1 MKKILKFVAAAAMA
15 TLAWMPAQA
24 QDKSVKIGTM
34 GWEDE
39 KTITLVTKKFL
50 EKQGY
55 KVDVTEFSEWGIAFA
70 ALEKKDVDLMVAL
83 PDYVTS
89 DYWQKN
95 RKKLE
100 KVSVVSYGNYQTLA
114 VPSYMKIDSID
125 QLNTVSDQVGGKIIG
140 IEPGSGIMRDA
151 ARAVD
156 EYKLNYQI
164 VEGSTA
170 AMVAQLQSAIER
182 KEPIVTMLWDPSW
195 MMHKFDVKFLKDPKK
210 VFPPT
215 QSYYWIANKGFSA
228 QNPELRANIST
239 VFLPI
244 GDIGQMCIEMAD
256 GKTAEQAA
264 DDWWAANTS
273 VVEKWSIQ

>member
-1 MKKILKFVAAAAMA
+1 MRKILGFVAAAAMA

-24 QDKSVKIGTM
+24 QDKVAKIGTL

-39 KTITLVTKKFL
+39 KAITLVTKNFL

-55 KVDVTEFSEWGIAFA
+55 KVEVTEFSEWGIAFA
-70 ALEKKDVDLMVAL
+70 ALENKDVDVMVAL

-89 DYWQKN
+89 DYWE
-95 RKKLE
+95 RSHKKLE
-100 KVSVVSYGNYQTLA
+100 KVSVVSFGNYQTLA
-114 VPSYMKIDSID
+114 VPSYMNIDSID
-125 QLNTVSDQVGGKIIG
+125 QLNSVSDKVGGKIIG
-140 IEPGSGIMRDA
+140 IEPGSGLMRDA

-195 MMHKFDVKFLKDPKK
+195 MMHKFDVKFLKDPKH
-210 VFPPT
+210 VFPPS
-215 QSYYWIANKGFSA
+215 QSYYFVAKKGFSTE
-228 QNPELRANIST
+228 NPELRANLAT

-244 GDIGQMCIEMAD
+244 TDIGQITVEMAD
-256 GKTAEQAA
+256 GKTAEQAV
-264 DDWWAANTS
+264 DNWWKTHTS
-273 VVEKWSIQ
+273 LIEKWSIQ

>member
-1 MKKILKFVAAAAMA
+1 MKNILKFVAAAAMA

-24 QDKSVKIGTM
+24 QEKTVKIGTM

-39 KTITLVTKKFL
+39 MAITLVTKKFL

-55 KVDVTEFSEWGIAFA
+55 KVEVTEFSEWGIAFA
-70 ALEKKDVDLMVAL
+70 ALENKDVDVMAAL

-89 DYWQKN
+89 DYWEKN

-100 KVSVVSYGNYQTLA
+100 KVSVVSFGNYQTLA
-114 VPSYMKIDSID
+114 VPSYMNIDSID
-125 QLNTVSDQVGGKIIG
+125 QLNTISDQVGGKIIG

-151 ARAVD
+151 AKAVD

-164 VEGSTA
+164 IEGSTA
-170 AMVAQLQSAIER
+170 AMVAQLQSAIDR

-210 VFPPT
+210 VFAPY
-215 QSYYWIANKGFSA
+215 QSYYWVANKGFSA
-228 QNPELRANIST
+228 ENPELRANIAT

-264 DDWWAANTS
+264 DNWWKANAS